1 MKEFCSYGRLPS
13 GRRLFCYIWITI
25 FATVLRKEN
34 RMSITPEELKSDE
47 SSVAIEPFS
56 VWRHF
61 KGSTAVVITVA
72 EHSETGEPLV
82 VYRCTSNTKESNH
95 GNGIYA
101 RPLNMF
107 LSDVDRE
114 KYPEATQEKRFIRN
128 A

>member
-1 MKEFCSYGRLPS
+1 
-13 GRRLFCYIWITI
+13 
-25 FATVLRKEN
+25 
-34 RMSITPEELKSDE
+34 MSITPEELKSDE

-72 EHSETGEPLV
+72 SHSETGEPLV
-82 VYRCTSNTKESNH
+82 VYRCTGNTKKSNH

-101 RPLNMF
+101 RPVKMF

-114 KYPEATQEKRFIRN
+114 KYPEATQEKRFVRI

>member
-1 MKEFCSYGRLPS
+1 
-13 GRRLFCYIWITI
+13 
-25 FATVLRKEN
+25 
-34 RMSITPEELKSDE
+34 MSINSEELKSDKMNPE
-47 SSVAIEPFS
+47 PTVAIEPFS

-82 VYRCTSNTKESNH
+82 IYRCTGNTKESNH

-101 RPLNMF
+101 RPLEMF
-107 LSDVDRE
+107 LSDVDKKR
-114 KYPEATQEKRFIRN
+114 YPDATQDKRFVRI